1 MFSEEIE
8 SLDTRLLLLETILKT
23 MKLSTKMSVP
33 LDTLLLLKV
42 YMCGLHFFSLPVQ
55 FFTTILEK
63 YDYSVSDYKTQNLLN
78 KMIKLVELL
87 EEVVYIILL
96 FKIE

>member
-8 SLDTRLLLLETILKT
+8 SLDTRLLLLQTVLKT
-23 MKLSTKMSVP
+23 MKLTTSISVP

-42 YMCGLHFFSLPVQ
+42 YLCGLHFFTLPPQ
-55 FFTTILEK
+55 FFTTVLEK

-78 KMIKLVELL
+78 KMIKLIELL
-87 EEVVYIILL
+87 EEVVYIIYLL
-96 FKIE
+96 